1 MHSTIPR
8 MTSKSIIDIDRGYNT
23 CICCGPPQHCKQ
35 VHTLYTTER
44 RQRKKK
50 AIRQKKKTWPMAPR
64 WNRRMS
70 QLRISSFERS
80 LRSRPASALCIT
92 DLSTLRCASLSTK
105 IQLSVQFSM
114 RVSLIVHRLS
124 KPRVANKHVSRA
136 PPPLLLC
143 ATTPFSISKPL
154 GSLCPPPKQAV

>member
-8 MTSKSIIDIDRGYNT
+8 KTSKSIIDIDRGYNT
-23 CICCGPPQHCKQ
+23 SICCGPTKHCKKI
-35 VHTLYTTER
+35 HTLHTTER
-44 RQRKKK
+44 RQRK
-50 AIRQKKKTWPMAPR
+50 KKKTWPMAPR

-124 KPRVANKHVSRA
+124 KRRVQNKHVSKA
-136 PPPLLLC
+136 PPLLSSALQHRFLL
-143 ATTPFSISKPL
+143 PNL
-154 GSLCPPPKQAV
+154 WGLLCPPSKQAV